1 VAIAAYLLLALAA
14 GVMIPFQAGINTQL
28 AQLVGSP
35 IRAAFVSFVVGTI
48 ALLLLSALVLKP
60 LPSGSRLAGAPWW
73 LWMGGLFGAFYVA
86 GNIVSAPKLGAAT
99 LIAAIVAGQSLASIL
114 IDEFGWVGFK
124 EHHVSPGRL
133 LGMAFVLGGVA
144 LAQALERLV
153 ERHGQQSGLVAA
165 DHRHLVRDVTGR
177 HRLAGLYQ

>member
-48 ALLLLSALVLKP
+48 ALLLLSGLVLKP
-60 LPSGSRLAGAPWW
+60 LPSASRLAGAPWW
-73 LWMGGLFGAFYVA
+73 LWTGGLFGAFYVA

-114 IDEFGWVGFK
+114 IDQFGWVGFK

-133 LGMAFVLGGVA
+133 VGMAFVLGGVA
-144 LAQALERLV
+144 LVRLF
-153 ERHGQQSGLVAA
+153 
-165 DHRHLVRDVTGR
+165 
-177 HRLAGLYQ
+177 